1 MTKMPQTITNPTN
14 PKTNAS
20 VNSNSSSNPS
30 PNSNSKASI
39 NTNTNT
45 NTDVSFEKSIYP
57 WHRQSN
63 TLFTFE
69 VTLTDG
75 PMTEEFCAANQQVSR
90 TIVLPGKATLAK
102 LHEAIF
108 KAFDRSDPHLYEF
121 QIGGILLLGK
131 DALHYIMPEATVA
144 ELGSTARDAG
154 VTSIDSLSL
163 KEGSIFLYRFDFGD
177 DWIHRIKVTS
187 INIGPTVP
195 VDQYPKIS
203 NRIGA
208 SPPQYPNWDS

>member
-1 MTKMPQTITNPTN
+1 MPYTNN
-14 PKTNAS
+14 
-20 VNSNSSSNPS
+20 NSNS
-30 PNSNSKASI
+30 
-39 NTNTNT
+39 NTNTSLSSNSRT
-45 NTDVSFEKSIYP
+45 NNNVNLGKHIYP

-195 VDQYPKIS
+195 VDQYPKII

>member
-1 MTKMPQTITNPTN
+1 MPYTNN
-14 PKTNAS
+14 
-20 VNSNSSSNPS
+20 NSNS
-30 PNSNSKASI
+30 
-39 NTNTNT
+39 NTNTSLSSNSRT
-45 NTDVSFEKSIYP
+45 NNNVNLGKHIYP

-102 LHEAIF
+102 LHAAIF

-195 VDQYPKIS
+195 VDQYPKII

-208 SPPQYPNWDS
+208 SPPQYPNWD

>member
-1 MTKMPQTITNPTN
+1 MPYTNN
-14 PKTNAS
+14 
-20 VNSNSSSNPS
+20 NSNS
-30 PNSNSKASI
+30 
-39 NTNTNT
+39 NTNTSLSSNSRT
-45 NTDVSFEKSIYP
+45 NNNVNLGKHIYP

-195 VDQYPKIS
+195 VDQYPKII

-208 SPPQYPNWDS
+208 SPPQYPNWD